1 MKIILGLAIAILI
14 AGSGYAY
21 LLIEQNQL
29 KDQQVSDYRAQVS
42 QLLSETET
50 NSLARLDYEKQ
61 IGSLQSEVN
70 TLSSQLTSVS
80 NQLQMAQQE
89 SESPDIRA
97 LEQEIRQ
104 QLVEEFQQQDN
115 VANAGSR
122 TGLVKQ
128 LAAMDATERSE
139 LMSLQNRYGDFLGSL
154 DVSDQRMDVIIGA
167 LGNVIATENAA
178 RMEVLQQVQAG
189 QVDLAEVRDK
199 MLGIH
204 DQDNMLNELSYVLTE
219 QELAAFSDYQDAQA
233 SSRIAVLGTQAG
245 GLIQS
250 ETFYLSAGPDG
261 SPLNG
266 EIRILTV
273 EPGPDNQ

>member
-1 MKIILGLAIAILI
+1 MKIILSLAIAMLLV
-14 AGSGYAY
+14 GSGYAY

-42 QLLSETET
+42 QLLSKTEA

-61 IGSLQSEVN
+61 IDSLQSEVN

-97 LEQEIRQ
+97 LEQEVRRQ
-104 QLVEEFQQQDN
+104 LIAEFQQQDN
-115 VANAGSR
+115 VANTGSR

-128 LAAMDATERSE
+128 LAAMDPTERSE
-139 LMSLQNRYGDFLGSL
+139 LMSMQNRYGDFLGSL

-167 LGNVIATENAA
+167 LGNAIAAQNQAA
-178 RMEVLQQVQAG
+178 MEVLQQVQTG
-189 QVDLAEVRDK
+189 EVSIAEVRDK
-199 MLGIH
+199 MLGAH
-204 DQDNMLNELSYVLTE
+204 NQDNMLNELSYVLTE
-219 QELAAFSDYQDAQA
+219 QELAAFGDYQDTQA
-233 SSRIAVLGTQAG
+233 SSRIAELGTQAG

-250 ETFYLSAGPDG
+250 ETFYLGAGPDG
-261 SPLNG
+261 SPLNA
-266 EIRILTV
+266 EIRILKV
-273 EPGPDNQ
+273 ESNPDNQ

>member
-139 LMSLQNRYGDFLGSL
+139 LMSMQNRYGDFLGSL

-219 QELAAFSDYQDAQA
+219 QELAAFSDYQDTQA